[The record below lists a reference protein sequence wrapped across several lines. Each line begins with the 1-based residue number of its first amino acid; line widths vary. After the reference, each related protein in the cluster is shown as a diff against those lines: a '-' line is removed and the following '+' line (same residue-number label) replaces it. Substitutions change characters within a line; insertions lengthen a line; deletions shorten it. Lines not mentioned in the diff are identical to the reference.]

1 MEDSR
6 LAIIAIIIENKN
18 AVEKINELLHSCA
31 PFIIGRMGMP
41 YPKKNVSIITVIVDA
56 PQDIISTLSG
66 KLGQVKD
73 VSIKTTYSKV

>member
-6 LAIIAIIIENKN
+6 LAIIAIIVENKKS
-18 AVEKINELLHSCA
+18 VEKINELLHSCA

-66 KLGQVKD
+66 KLGQIKD

>member
-6 LAIIAIIIENKN
+6 LAIIAIIVENKN
-18 AVEKINELLHSCA
+18 SVEKINELLHSCA

-66 KLGQVKD
+66 KLGQIKD

>member
-66 KLGQVKD
+66 KLGQIKD

>member
-6 LAIIAIIIENKN
+6 LAIIAIIIEKKN

-66 KLGQVKD
+66 KLGQIKD

>member
-6 LAIIAIIIENKN
+6 LAIMAIIIENKN

-66 KLGQVKD
+66 KLGQIKD

>member
-1 MEDSR
+1 METR
-6 LAIIAIIIENKN
+6 LAIIAIIIEKKDSVPQVND
-18 AVEKINELLHSCA
+18 LLHSCA

-41 YPKKNVSIITVIVDA
+41 YPKKSVSIITVIVDG

-66 KLGQVKD
+66 KLGQINN

>member
-1 MEDSR
+1 MDTR
-6 LAIIAIIIENKN
+6 LAIIAIIIENPDS
-18 AVEKINELLHSCA
+18 VEKVNEHLHSCA

-41 YPKKNVSIITVIVDA
+41 YRKKNLSIITIVIDA

-66 KLGQVKD
+66 KLGQIKD